1 MTSPAIG
8 PAARITSQLLADEAD
23 LRAVVEEFVAGLPS
37 RIAEMRQAYAA
48 HDWDQLRVLAHRL
61 KGAGGSY
68 GYPDVSHLC
77 ADLEQRCRAQDV
89 GDFQHWLTQF
99 EQLVAA
105 MATGLKDT

>member
-1 MTSPAIG
+1 MTSIG
-8 PAARITSQLLADEAD
+8 QATRITSHLLTEEAD
-23 LRAVVEEFVAGLPS
+23 LRDVVEEFVAGLPT
-37 RIAEMRQAYAA
+37 RGAEMRQAHAA
-48 HDWDQLRVLAHRL
+48 HDLEMLRVLAHRL

-68 GYPDVSHLC
+68 GYPNVSHLC

-105 MATGLKDT
+105 MAAGLKDA